1 LGKENCPFCNLEKE
15 RKNIIWEGKFWF
27 VAYNIYPYSGNNQHI
42 MAIPYRHVL
51 YSADLNNEELL
62 ELQEVYKFVKEFFG
76 NESYFSCTR
85 ETQDYRSIEHYH
97 THFIP

>member
-1 LGKENCPFCNLEKE
+1 
-15 RKNIIWEGKFWF
+15 
-27 VAYNIYPYSGNNQHI
+27 

-51 YSADLNNEELL
+51 YSTDLNNEELL
-62 ELQEVYKFVKEFFG
+62 ELHEVHKFVKEFFG